1 MQEER
6 VVYLMEKFKDNLE
19 VLEAAERCAFK
30 NRLSAA
36 SDEAFAPL
44 NTVTLK
50 NKIAALLLSI
60 FLGGVCAGRFYVGDY
75 KFAII
80 KIVASILISVV
91 SGLLLLV
98 PILGLIIFITASVG
112 LTAWNLVEIYFCYK
126 RAREVN
132 VEKLNDIIA
141 AYSVSV

>member
-1 MQEER
+1 MQEEK

-44 NTVTLK
+44 NAASLK
-50 NKIAALLLSI
+50 NKVTALLLSI
-60 FLGGVCAGRFYVGDY
+60 FLGGVSAGRFYVGDY
-75 KFAII
+75 IYAIV

-91 SGLLLLV
+91 CVLISN
-98 PILGLIIFITASVG
+98 ITGLIMSTIASVG
-112 LTAWNLVEIYFCYK
+112 FLAWNLVDIYFCYK

-132 VEKLNDIIA
+132 VKKLNDIIA
-141 AYSVSV
+141 AYSV